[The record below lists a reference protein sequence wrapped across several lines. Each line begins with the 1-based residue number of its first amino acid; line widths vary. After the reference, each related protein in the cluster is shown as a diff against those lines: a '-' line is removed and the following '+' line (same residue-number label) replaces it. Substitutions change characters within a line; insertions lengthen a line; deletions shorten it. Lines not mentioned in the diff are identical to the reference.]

1 MANEYILKNACATF
15 AGIVDIPADVLAMVL
30 PCDPVSQPDDIE
42 CFYDSDESS
51 DHDYQCVVTV
61 LCKYVMLPYDVR
73 PILLYVCILASMQH

>member
-51 DHDYQCVVTV
+51 DDDY
-61 LCKYVMLPYDVR
+61 
-73 PILLYVCILASMQH
+73 